1 LLRQAPKPHTVA
13 KMKILSNLSGSGKF

>member
-1 LLRQAPKPHTVA
+1 LLKQAPKPHTVA